1 MPVTTNTKLHF
12 IDTIFN
18 NNALGN
24 KLTNSQYYLGISWL
38 DPYNY
43 LHELSNPRNSSTPV
57 GYAFF
62 TLWHDT
68 VTGATNRKSLGGTL
82 VGPGI
87 IDIGTG
93 TGLNQGFKP
102 SVTDNYAISN
112 AVPPQNYR
120 TAPGWWIITKDTTY
134 QNWQTGSYASNNAA
148 YLDSLLAAIPI
159 DNASAWDNPGIYLRT
174 GYEILST
181 QEEIIKLVWG
191 TA

>member
-1 MPVTTNTKLHF
+1 MPITTNTKLHF

-24 KLTNSQYYLGISWL
+24 KLTNSQYYLGISWT

-43 LHELSNPRNSSTPV
+43 LHELSNPNNNATPI

-62 TLWHDT
+62 TLWHT
-68 VTGATNRKSLGGTL
+68 TQFSTTSRLSLGGTL

-87 IDIGTG
+87 YDIGTG

-102 SVTDNYAISN
+102 SVTDTYAISN
-112 AVPPQNYR
+112 AVSNNWR

-134 QNWQTGSYASNNAA
+134 QNWQTGSYATNNAA

-159 DNASAWDNPGIYLRT
+159 DNASQWDNPGIYLRSNF
-174 GYEILST
+174 EILST
-181 QEEIIKLVWG
+181 QNEIIKIIWG
-191 TA
+191 T